1 MVPIE
6 KRILIKAANM
16 YYMDHMKQSEIAR
29 RMGVDRTTVSK
40 YLKRALEY
48 GIVTIN
54 VESDSYEEL
63 EAALAQGE
71 NGELSEEALAA
82 VSGGRI
88 NWRAVVKVFRYIT
101 RPLII

>member
-1 MVPIE
+1 MEEFEVSEELKE
-6 KRILIKAANM
+6 KLGKAESLDEVVKVLA
-16 YYMDHMKQSEIAR
+16 EEGLA
-29 RMGVDRTTVSK
+29 
-40 YLKRALEY
+40 
-48 GIVTIN
+48 VTK
-54 VESDSYEEL
+54 EEL

>member
-1 MVPIE
+1 MEQFEVSEELKE
-6 KRILIKAANM
+6 KLGKAESLDEVVKVLA
-16 YYMDHMKQSEIAR
+16 EEGLA
-29 RMGVDRTTVSK
+29 
-40 YLKRALEY
+40 
-48 GIVTIN
+48 VTK
-54 VESDSYEEL
+54 EEL

>member
-1 MVPIE
+1 MEGKSIE
-6 KRILIKAANM
+6 EFEVSEELKEKLGKAESLDEVVKVLA
-16 YYMDHMKQSEIAR
+16 EEGLA
-29 RMGVDRTTVSK
+29 
-40 YLKRALEY
+40 
-48 GIVTIN
+48 VTK
-54 VESDSYEEL
+54 EEL
-63 EAALAQGE
+63 ETALAQGE

>member
-1 MVPIE
+1 MEEFEVSEELKE
-6 KRILIKAANM
+6 KLGKAENLDEVVKILT
-16 YYMDHMKQSEIAR
+16 EE
-29 RMGVDRTTVSK
+29 G
-40 YLKRALEY
+40 LE
-48 GIVTIN
+48 VTK
-54 VESDSYEEL
+54 EEL

-71 NGELSEEALAA
+71 NGELSEEALSA